1 MTDDLDHY
9 TNTYQ
14 VYSKDPKKCQEFLG
28 SPEVINWKQH
38 LQIQSS
44 QSSLDDVIKN
54 LAATKSGKVKQT
66 QCFLY
71 MASESGKKLAT
82 SLLEAKNVSGDG
94 GKHKPRTLHIAVW
107 HQGTEAEF
115 QQHCPRKRY
124 QRCFCQDFPA
134 GHVIKSPP
142 CNAGAIGLM
151 PGQGTMIP
159 HAKRQLSLHGT
170 ARERLHAPSG
180 RAHTSNQESR
190 CQEEPTHP
198 TKSPDIRKSPHIT
211 KETQLSQEQNC
222 SCRLKYQ

>member
-1 MTDDLDHY
+1 MGHM
-9 TNTYQ
+9 
-14 VYSKDPKKCQEFLG
+14 VSKA
-28 SPEVINWKQH
+28 VAH
-38 LQIQSS
+38 
-44 QSSLDDVIKN
+44 
-54 LAATKSGKVKQT
+54 SGLLCLVKQ
-66 QCFLY
+66 LKLLVS
-71 MASESGKKLAT
+71 ASL
-82 SLLEAKNVSGDG
+82 
-94 GKHKPRTLHIAVW
+94 RTLHIAVW

-198 TKSPDIRKSPHIT
+198 TKSPDVRKSPHIQPRVQTSGRAHTSNQESRHQEEPTHYKGDPTQPRT
-211 KETQLSQEQNC
+211 KLFLSTEISIKTHKVQAVGFRFTVGFSEDSPVRQPL
-222 SCRLKYQ
+222 R

>member
-1 MTDDLDHY
+1 MIQELCTL
-9 TNTYQ
+9 TTPCSLNTINPLTTLSSMGHM
-14 VYSKDPKKCQEFLG
+14 VSKA
-28 SPEVINWKQH
+28 VAH
-38 LQIQSS
+38 
-44 QSSLDDVIKN
+44 
-54 LAATKSGKVKQT
+54 SGLLCLVKQ
-66 QCFLY
+66 LKLLVS
-71 MASESGKKLAT
+71 ASL
-82 SLLEAKNVSGDG
+82 
-94 GKHKPRTLHIAVW
+94 RTLHIAVW

-190 CQEEPTHP
+190 RQEEPTHP